1 MVPSTRVSPRR
12 AASAAAVAAVM
23 VVASCGPA
31 SSGRAPLG
39 VNEVSIL
46 FPLPRTGT
54 ELGMLPLAYSQGER
68 GELLPRTVY
77 DQLPL
82 LLTFGGPNAIYYS
95 LRVVSVRL
103 DPCFPGIGPQGPAPC
118 QTQVRVVFQP
128 ITSGFDASMV
138 ASTDDAAIHAFYVV
152 SRQELDAF
160 ADGLSAL
167 KAQHGAS
174 GDRVTLGPHP
184 IIERQ
189 GLSGPFAD
197 GVRSLLLRYA
207 GAQNLRRV
215 TFMTLEQFRLRWMF
229 GGFDI
234 AADQTLSPMLIP
246 QTPSATR
253 QVFTNFDTTGGSFEH
268 GEASPASGSP
278 EELAAFFQSTTFR
291 SLTAE
296 QQRGAFRRTLT
307 IENPT
312 SHSPDTIDCVTCHVA
327 PAARVWAQRELG
339 LQPER
344 ETDRYFADG
353 ARYASADEPQTSTI
367 ALRAFGYVGRT
378 PTVSRR
384 TVNESVLVLRALS
397 ADRDR

>member
-1 MVPSTRVSPRR
+1 VTALAML
-12 AASAAAVAAVM
+12 AM
-23 VVASCGPA
+23 LGASCGPT
-31 SSGRAPLG
+31 SGARAPLG

-46 FPLPRTGT
+46 FPLPRSGP
-54 ELGMLPLAYSQGER
+54 ELGLLPLAYSQGER
-68 GELLPRTVY
+68 GELLPRSLY

-95 LRVVSVRL
+95 LRVVSLRL
-103 DPCFPGIGPQGPAPC
+103 DPCFAGIGPQGPAPC

-128 ITSGFDASMV
+128 ITSGFDSSMV
-138 ASTDDAAIHAFYVV
+138 SSTDDAAIHAFYAV

-160 ADGLSAL
+160 ADGLAAL

-174 GDRVTLGPHP
+174 GDRTTLGPHP

-189 GLSGPFAD
+189 GLSRPFAE
-197 GVRSLLLRYA
+197 GVRALLLRYA

-229 GGFDI
+229 GRFDVN
-234 AADQTLSPMLIP
+234 ADQALSPIAIP
-246 QTPSATR
+246 QTAAATR
-253 QVFTNFDTTGGSFEH
+253 QVFTNFDTTGASFEH
-268 GEASPASGSP
+268 AEASPASGSP
-278 EELAAFFQSTTFR
+278 EQLSEFFQSTTFR
-291 SLTAE
+291 SLWADE
-296 QQRGAFRRTLT
+296 QRGAFGRTLS

-312 SHSPDTIDCVTCHVA
+312 MHSPDTIDCVTCHVA

-339 LQPER
+339 LTPER
-344 ETDRYFADG
+344 EADRYFSDG
-353 ARYASADEPQTSTI
+353 ARYASVDEPQTSTI

-384 TVNESVLVLRALS
+384 TVNESVIVLRAMS
-397 ADRDR
+397 AERDR